1 MYLLYLIAVLILSG
15 SYKNDK
21 KANSAYKKLQLRN
34 RLLLLSSFSW
44 VCAYEKLLP
53 QVLPNKKATY
63 FVDGYKLFRVVYYSE
78 RIPKHK
84 FKHPFA
90 LICFKVLFSALC
102 ILLAQVIFTKN

>member
-1 MYLLYLIAVLILSG
+1 MPSFGMEEEPLIWEDILMPLLFTLKDLI
-15 SYKNDK
+15 
-21 KANSAYKKLQLRN
+21 NSRRN
-34 RLLLLSSFSW
+34 HG
-44 VCAYEKLLP
+44 CPE
-53 QVLPNKKATY
+53 VLPNKKATH